1 MSLIFSLN
9 FATVKT
15 ATTCHSALPA
25 NLHGQHASTVIKLAV
40 IVVNEIA

>member
-15 ATTCHSALPA
+15 TTCHSALPA